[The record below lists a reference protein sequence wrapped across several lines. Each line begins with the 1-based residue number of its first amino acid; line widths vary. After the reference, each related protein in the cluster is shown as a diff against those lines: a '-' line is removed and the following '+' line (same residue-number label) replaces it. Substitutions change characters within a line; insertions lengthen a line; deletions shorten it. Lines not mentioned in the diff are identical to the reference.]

1 MSCEEMILSWARVYA
16 SHGKVAD
23 PESGRLLAKE
33 FMQLWALPALSA
45 EETEEYMFQAHVA
58 LYQIRTKASRVDEYV
73 RVSQVREMLHGPVL
87 GPLLQPSP
95 AADMPRVP
103 FTLLEYKLYHPEVQ
117 QHLYDKRKAVRPR
130 ALHSI
135 HVWHSPH
142 RVHQCQ
148 YADNRIAMFHFAL
161 VTWRKVMIAYV
172 AWRATHT
179 AGAVCD
185 ARPFVWGRWRYYRRA
200 RKTMRHFLA
209 NSTEEWHWNS
219 KRLAF
224 SLLKRGRADMDFQHV
239 PATEIQRIWRGYP
252 HRLVRCCRSCCPRSR
267 LTMLRHVVFAAAVLV
282 LWHADHA
289 YTAMA
294 AVPA

>member
-1 MSCEEMILSWARVYA
+1 
-16 SHGKVAD
+16 
-23 PESGRLLAKE
+23 
-33 FMQLWALPALSA
+33 
-45 EETEEYMFQAHVA
+45 
-58 LYQIRTKASRVDEYV
+58 
-73 RVSQVREMLHGPVL
+73 
-87 GPLLQPSP
+87 
-95 AADMPRVP
+95 
-103 FTLLEYKLYHPEVQ
+103 
-117 QHLYDKRKAVRPR
+117 
-130 ALHSI
+130 
-135 HVWHSPH
+135 
-142 RVHQCQ
+142 
-148 YADNRIAMFHFAL
+148 
-161 VTWRKVMIAYV
+161 
-172 AWRATHT
+172 
-179 AGAVCD
+179 
-185 ARPFVWGRWRYYRRA
+185 
-200 RKTMRHFLA
+200 MRHFLA

>member
-95 AADMPRVP
+95 AADMPRIP

-130 ALHSI
+130 ALRSPPQMAHPSSCSPMP
-135 HVWHSPH
+135 VCRQPH
-142 RVHQCQ
+142 RDVSLCSRHLAQGHDCV
-148 YADNRIAMFHFAL
+148 RGFA
-161 VTWRKVMIAYV
+161 
-172 AWRATHT
+172 
-179 AGAVCD
+179 
-185 ARPFVWGRWRYYRRA
+185 
-200 RKTMRHFLA
+200 RHA
-209 NSTEEWHWNS
+209 HS
-219 KRLAF
+219 
-224 SLLKRGRADMDFQHV
+224 G
-239 PATEIQRIWRGYP
+239 
-252 HRLVRCCRSCCPRSR
+252 CC
-267 LTMLRHVVFAAAVLV
+267 V
-282 LWHADHA
+282 
-289 YTAMA
+289 
-294 AVPA
+294 